1 MQRSNLDLACEV
13 RERTSRVREGQQR
26 LLAAHASNG
35 AKVCCATQTQRIQE
49 LEEQVAA
56 LSRELAALRAPP
68 RAHEELAAVTETAD
82 VAAPRLPGA
91 QARGLD
97 RELSSAAQAAHD
109 ALDTVLDHCQLKL
122 EAQGE
127 SIEAIFSEMDT
138 DRSSDLSADE
148 LAAFL
153 SRLGVPAQS
162 QDKLH
167 MILAD
172 MCGGSSDR
180 VGVDELRRR
189 IDVHR
194 ERRRLADLLKQ
205 ETNFAHLVARLV
217 LPSHLE
223 DDVESLA
230 TQGSAILLERLSPL
244 VSRAAAEVIK
254 VSTSAQAQH
263 LSRHAQADSGGNS
276 KFAMEAGGD
285 SGLVAAMFGDV
296 GLFRR
301 GLDDLIGRPSAD
313 VERAMEKEHCSDDGA
328 DAPFYVRNY
337 KGSEHTPREEFAFVI
352 NPQADKLYP
361 QEWAGP
367 GTEGRLRR
375 DLGDLMQI
383 PKSVETGV
391 TRAELAALRLYTG
404 VCQ

>member
-1 MQRSNLDLACEV
+1 MQRSNLDLAREV
-13 RERTSRVREGQQR
+13 RESMSRAREGQQR
-26 LLAAHASNG
+26 LLAAHASIG
-35 AKVCCATQTQRIQE
+35 AKACGATHTQRIQE

-56 LSRELAALRAPP
+56 LSRELAALPAPP

-82 VAAPRLPGA
+82 VAVPRLYGA
-91 QARGLD
+91 QACGQD
-97 RELSSAAQAAHD
+97 RELSSTALAAQD

-122 EAQGE
+122 EAHGE
-127 SIEAIFSEMDT
+127 SIDAIFSGMDT

-172 MCGGSSDR
+172 MCGGISDR

-205 ETNFAHLVARLV
+205 ETNFAQLVARLV

-230 TQGSAILLERLSPL
+230 TRGSAILLERLAPL
-244 VSRAAAEVIK
+244 ASRAAAEVIK

-263 LSRHAQADSGGNS
+263 LSRHAQANSGGNS

-285 SGLVAAMFGDV
+285 GLVSAMFGDV

-328 DAPFYVRNY
+328 DAPFYVHNY
-337 KGSEHTPREEFAFVI
+337 RGSEHTPREEFAFVI
-352 NPQADKLYP
+352 NPQDDKLYP

-367 GTEGRLRR
+367 GTEGRVRR
-375 DLGDLMQI
+375 ELGDLMQI
-383 PKSVETGV
+383 PKIVETGV

-404 VCQ
+404 VCE